1 MKRIAGA
8 VLICL
13 LILAL
18 AGCSRVST
26 TTDVADA
33 GTDFTPDQP
42 SYAVLPEPTQPE
54 VLDLPID
61 LTDEPVQDEPAQG
74 EAAPE
79 DGTAQEDGTAAES
92 KADPGNDTFAE
103 PSPTPGIDVSSYRFQ
118 RLTDTS
124 FGLTFEYPTHW
135 INVPGK
141 YTVCFREEVE
151 DGDYPARVAITRK
164 TLAHSP
170 SSERV
175 LAQFQSFA
183 QIIYGQY
190 DPSTFEL
197 GELNASARFLGQNA
211 YEITY
216 LAYSGDVE
224 IKGYMVCCAVEKSIY
239 LFHFSASYSDYAA
252 MESMIGRMR
261 DSVALTQ

>member
-1 MKRIAGA
+1 MKKLAGA
-8 VLICL
+8 VIICL
-13 LILAL
+13 LMLSL

-26 TTDVADA
+26 TTDAADA
-33 GTDFTPDQP
+33 DFAPDQP

-61 LTDEPVQDEPAQG
+61 LADTLEQDGSAPEEDAAPQDDGAAEPAS
-74 EAAPE
+74 
-79 DGTAQEDGTAAES
+79 T
-92 KADPGNDTFAE
+92 
-103 PSPTPGIDVSSYRFQ
+103 PSVDVSTYRFQ
-118 RLTDTS
+118 RLTDAS
-124 FGLTFEYPTHW
+124 FGFTFEYPTHW

-141 YTVCFREEVE
+141 YTVCFREETE
-151 DGDYPARVAITRK
+151 DGDVPARVAITKK

-175 LAQFQSFA
+175 LAQFQSYA
-183 QIIYGQY
+183 QIVYGQY

-197 GELNASARFLGQNA
+197 GELNASAKFMGQNA

-224 IKGYMVCCAVEKSIY
+224 VKGYMICCAVEKTIY
-239 LFHFSASYSDYAA
+239 VFHFSASYSDYTA

-261 DSVALTQ
+261 DSVALVK

>member
-1 MKRIAGA
+1 MKKIAGA
-8 VLICL
+8 VIICL
-13 LILAL
+13 LMLVL
-18 AGCSRVST
+18 AGCSHVST
-26 TTDVADA
+26 TTDAADA

-61 LTDEPVQDEPAQG
+61 LANAPA
-74 EAAPE
+74 EDDAAPE
-79 DGTAQEDGTAAES
+79 DDAVPEG
-92 KADPGNDTFAE
+92 DTVPQDDNAAE
-103 PSPTPGIDVSSYRFQ
+103 PSPTPGVDISTYRFQ

-124 FGLTFEYPTHW
+124 FGFTFEYPTHW
-135 INVPGK
+135 VNVPGK

-151 DGDYPARVAITRK
+151 DGDYPARVAITKK

-175 LAQFQSFA
+175 LAQFQTYA
-183 QIIYGQY
+183 QVIYGQY
-190 DPSTFEL
+190 DPATFEL
-197 GELNASARFLGQNA
+197 GELQTSSKFMGNNA

-224 IKGYMVCCAVEKSIY
+224 VKGYMICCAVEKSIY
-239 LFHFSASYSDYAA
+239 VFHFSASYSDYAA
-252 MESMIGRMR
+252 MESMIARMR
-261 DSVALTQ
+261 DSVALVQ

>member
-74 EAAPE
+74 EA
-79 DGTAQEDGTAAES
+79 AQEDGTAAES

-224 IKGYMVCCAVEKSIY
+224 VKGYMICTNVDKYVY
-239 LFHFSASYSDYAA
+239 VFHFCAPYDDYAA
-252 MESMIGRMR
+252 MEPMMRQLR
-261 DSVALTQ
+261 DSVTLAQ

>member
-26 TTDVADA
+26 TTDAADA

-61 LTDEPVQDEPAQG
+61 LTDEPVQDEPAQDGVSPEDRAALQG
-74 EAAPE
+74 EADPE
-79 DGTAQEDGTAAES
+79 DGA
-92 KADPGNDTFAE
+92 FAG

-175 LAQFQSFA
+175 LAQFQSYA
-183 QIIYGQY
+183 QVIYGQY

-224 IKGYMVCCAVEKSIY
+224 VKGYMVCCAVEKSIY
-239 LFHFSASYSDYAA
+239 VFHFSASYSDYAA